1 MVLSFQKILILVLA
15 ITFVLPYQ
23 FPSISAESVSVLPL
37 ILSALVILIQRHG
50 LKNYLWILFFI
61 VIVIFLSAPPLIMG
75 NAILFDEAVRY
86 TFGYFQFLAVF
97 YCVSRIRGCE
107 IVLLE
112 RVLLL
117 GSIAWITWA
126 AIEYISLKT
135 TGGTVSG
142 NVPAGGRGLKLFAPE
157 PSFAAVQLT
166 FLAIALS
173 SFGKVNVPI
182 LLVFVSVVFVGSAA
196 ALPLS
201 IAALLYTSRALLQKH
216 VVLIG
221 LVGLS
226 AFGGYIYT
234 NIALIGESR
243 IANFVSLSWE
253 SGIQAI
259 LKDPS
264 AAVRVFHL
272 VSPIELAFGNYLL
285 PLGVVDIKE
294 LSPPT
299 GPYNIQFMELV
310 SGTRIMTF
318 FSGYVLHFGFIG
330 LFITTVMLAKC
341 YFRSS
346 RGGKI
351 MGMISMGT
359 LIAILFAPVSPSF
372 PMLAVCLALIL
383 RRSSCQYA

>member
-1 MVLSFQKILILVLA
+1 M
-15 ITFVLPYQ
+15 
-23 FPSISAESVSVLPL
+23 
-37 ILSALVILIQRHG
+37 
-50 LKNYLWILFFI
+50 
-61 VIVIFLSAPPLIMG
+61 
-75 NAILFDEAVRY
+75 
-86 TFGYFQFLAVF
+86 
-97 YCVSRIRGCE
+97 
-107 IVLLE
+107 
-112 RVLLL
+112 
-117 GSIAWITWA
+117 
-126 AIEYISLKT
+126 
-135 TGGTVSG
+135 
-142 NVPAGGRGLKLFAPE
+142 APE

-166 FLAIALS
+166 FLAIALR
-173 SFGKVNVPI
+173 SFGKVKVPI
-182 LLVFVSVVFVGSAA
+182 LLILVSVVFVGSAA

-216 VVLIG
+216 FVLIG
-221 LVGLS
+221 LLGLS
-226 AFGGYIYT
+226 ACGGYIFA
-234 NIALIGESR
+234 NIALIDGSR
-243 IANFVSLSWE
+243 IANFVSLFLE

-259 LKDPS
+259 LIDPS

-272 VSPIELAFGNYLL
+272 FMPIELAFGNYLL

-299 GPYNIQFMELV
+299 GPYDIQFMELV

-330 LFITTVMLAKC
+330 LLITTVMLAKC

-351 MGMISMGT
+351 IGLISMGT
-359 LIAILFAPVSPSF
+359 VIAILFAPVSPSF